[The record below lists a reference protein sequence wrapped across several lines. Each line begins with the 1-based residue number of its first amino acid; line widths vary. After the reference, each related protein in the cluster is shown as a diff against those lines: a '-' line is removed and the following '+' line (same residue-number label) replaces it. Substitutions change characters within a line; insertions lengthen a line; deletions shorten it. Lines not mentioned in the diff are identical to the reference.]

1 MDIIFIS
8 LIIAI
13 AVTVITIS
21 IIIYFIHELYPLKPQ
36 FTNINTDCKYRRFGC
51 CKDKITPKLDFMGS
65 NCRGF

>member
-13 AVTVITIS
+13 AITVITIS
-21 IIIYFIHELYPLKPQ
+21 IIIHFIHELFPLTPQ

>member
-1 MDIIFIS
+1 MHIIFIS

-13 AVTVITIS
+13 AITVITIL
-21 IIIYFIHELYPLKPQ
+21 IIIHFIHELFPLKPQ

-51 CKDKITPKLDFMGS
+51 CQDKLTPKLDFMGS